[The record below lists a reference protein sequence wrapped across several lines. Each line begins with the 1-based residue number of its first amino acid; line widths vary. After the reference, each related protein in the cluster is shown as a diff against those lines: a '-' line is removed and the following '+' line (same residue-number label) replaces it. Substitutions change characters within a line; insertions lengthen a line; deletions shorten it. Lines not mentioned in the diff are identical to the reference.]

1 MRNLKRRK
9 FLNLAPVFLGGV
21 ALASPICR
29 AALGAARPDDPV
41 DALLTRLVPENAM
54 TLRVAGVVAA
64 LSDARNDAEMLRHG
78 IAAAFRKD
86 DVKTDGT
93 ARAFLDWRIRSDF
106 DEGRTMK
113 VDGWHLS
120 GTEAGLMF
128 LASEY
133 RSR

>member
-21 ALASPICR
+21 ALVSPICR
-29 AALGAARPDDPV
+29 AALGAARPNDPV

-64 LSDARNDAEMLRHG
+64 LPDARNDAEMLRHG
-78 IAAAFRKD
+78 IAAVFQKD

-93 ARAFLDWRIRSDF
+93 ARAFLDWRIRLDF

-120 GTEAGLMF
+120 RTEMGLMF